1 MKKRIMAIMS
11 ATILGISALN
21 FSAFAET
28 TNTTN
33 EAKNNFQKPE
43 NEIFGK
49 ITAISEDSVT
59 ISVAEFKQPENGMGN
74 PPERPQGD
82 NDGNPPERPQGDN
95 GGNPPERPQG
105 DKGGNPP
112 EKPNETMSA
121 EQIEN
126 MKKNLE
132 NMFTLTGETKTI
144 NIKNAEFGGFG
155 REPKKDSN
163 ENNNST
169 TIKENT
175 QKTYKDFAVGD
186 YISIELTSSTSNQAK
201 KVRAVGGMMRGGQKK
216 DFNKSNTNQ

>member
-33 EAKNNFQKPE
+33 KAKNNFQKPE

-82 NDGNPPERPQGDN
+82 NDGNPPERPQGN
-95 GGNPPERPQG
+95 
-105 DKGGNPP
+105 KGGNPP

-126 MKKNLE
+126 IKKNLE

-169 TIKENT
+169 TTKENT

-201 KVRAVGGMMRGGQKK
+201 RVRAVGGMMRGGQRK

>member
-33 EAKNNFQKPE
+33 KAKNNFQKPE

-82 NDGNPPERPQGDN
+82 NDGNPPERPQGN
-95 GGNPPERPQG
+95 
-105 DKGGNPP
+105 KGGNPP

-169 TIKENT
+169 TTKENT

-201 KVRAVGGMMRGGQKK
+201 RVRAVGGMMRGGQRK